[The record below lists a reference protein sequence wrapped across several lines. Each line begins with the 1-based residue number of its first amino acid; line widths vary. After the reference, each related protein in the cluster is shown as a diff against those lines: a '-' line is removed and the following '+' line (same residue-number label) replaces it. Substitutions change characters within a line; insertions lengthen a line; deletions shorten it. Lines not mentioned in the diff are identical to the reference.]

1 MLKIPTGGRQTSWL
15 QSMALDLNAGL
26 PLTKSERDLNEGPPD
41 YKSGALKPLG
51 HGTSLINGYKHY
63 RIKAIRSMEGINL
76 NHELQHS
83 AGFYL

>member
-1 MLKIPTGGRQTSWL
+1 MGGKPVGCL
-15 QSMALDLNAGL
+15 QSMALDLKAGL

-51 HGTSLINGYKHY
+51 HGTSLINRYKHY
-63 RIKAIRSMEGINL
+63 RIKATRSMEGINL
-76 NHELQHS
+76 NHKLQHS